1 MGNNWTA
8 GGDKSESL
16 IVFEQMIMNHDDGD
30 DQIMEITV
38 QIVNGIEEE
47 EKMQRKRKF
56 SCNYDRDHTS
66 VCVGCLINY
75 GILGEI
81 KSDFCN

>member
-30 DQIMEITV
+30 DQIMKIVV
-38 QIVNGIEEE
+38 QIVNGIEEDDAEKE
-47 EKMQRKRKF
+47 EIQLQLRSRSRSYICLCRLFDKLRDIRGNKKR
-56 SCNYDRDHTS
+56 
-66 VCVGCLINY
+66 L
-75 GILGEI
+75 L
-81 KSDFCN
+81 